1 MTSTLTVTA
10 TPEINA
16 ADRSA
21 GPGNRWLLATL
32 QAFSNLPWQNGN
44 WRSDGQPTSPTAVK
58 ALLAL
63 LIEVGDDRMPP
74 PSIVPAWN
82 GGVQAEWHRNGV
94 DLEIGATPDGL
105 VEFFF
110 IDADGAELEENAS
123 PNLDK
128 LLGCIQAII

>member
-1 MTSTLTVTA
+1 MTSTLTATA
-10 TPEINA
+10 TPEINVD
-16 ADRSA
+16 DRSA
-21 GPGNRWLLATL
+21 GLGNSWLLATL

-44 WRSDGQPTSPTAVK
+44 WRSDGQPTNPTAVK

-94 DLEIGATPDGL
+94 DLEIEANPDGL

-110 IDADGAELEENAS
+110 IDADGAEHEEIAS
-123 PNLDK
+123 QNINK
-128 LLGCIQAII
+128 LLDCIQAII

>member
-1 MTSTLTVTA
+1 MTSTLTATA
-10 TPEINA
+10 TPETNV

-21 GPGNRWLLATL
+21 GPGNSWLPATL

-44 WRSDGQPTSPTAVK
+44 WRSDGQLTNPTAVK
-58 ALLAL
+58 ALLTL

-74 PSIVPAWN
+74 PAIVPAWN

-94 DLEIGATPDGL
+94 DLEIEANPDGL

-110 IDADGAELEENAS
+110 IDADGAEHEEIAS
-123 PNLDK
+123 QNIDK
-128 LLGCIQAII
+128 LIGCIQAII